1 MRFRSNKTLRL
12 SRAHESHHFVMVGDT
27 GTGKTTLVSQ
37 IIDYVE
43 RSGDVCVILD
53 AKLELTA
60 RYYNPKRG
68 DHILSPKDAR
78 CPYWHIGAEI
88 TDYADAMS
96 VTRAMYPSHP
106 GNPHAQFF
114 DDQACRVGAFLLV
127 QGSEWPSCAEYGKWL
142 ADPVELGK
150 LIKGTMHQVTL
161 DPKAAGQFAGVAS
174 TMNMVGDALRMMPVE
189 EQVANQLRFAGEA
202 LATMPTQDG
211 KRDYFTVKDWC
222 ANRKGWIF
230 LPNPAVIREALRPLQ
245 SMWADMIMLGLMKE
259 GNRADLPRVW
269 LIYDEVDSLNTL
281 PQLHTAIT
289 EMRSAGNPIVL
300 GLQNMA
306 QLEDRYGRQAE
317 TIFSQPYTKIVFATS
332 HGKSAETLSKLI
344 GDCEYVR
351 YREVRTGGLLG
362 GQDRNSFSGPEEV
375 RKPLLLPSEIQ
386 SLRDL
391 EGYVMQRGRVVKFKL
406 PYSKR
411 EETTRGWIERIIPP
425 EERLPQPAPVEA
437 DTSLGWTGTPTN
449 PPGRTS
455 DSPLENKSVPTVPA
469 GAAWMDSTVHQTA
482 QTRWKTAAVVEIP
495 NGNGKK
501 KSPLVPPL
509 GKE

>member
-1 MRFRSNKTLRL
+1 
-12 SRAHESHHFVMVGDT
+12 
-27 GTGKTTLVSQ
+27 
-37 IIDYVE
+37 
-43 RSGDVCVILD
+43 
-53 AKLELTA
+53 
-60 RYYNPKRG
+60 
-68 DHILSPKDAR
+68 
-78 CPYWHIGAEI
+78 
-88 TDYADAMS
+88 
-96 VTRAMYPSHP
+96 
-106 GNPHAQFF
+106 
-114 DDQACRVGAFLLV
+114 
-127 QGSEWPSCAEYGKWL
+127 
-142 ADPVELGK
+142 
-150 LIKGTMHQVTL
+150 MHQVTL

-425 EERLPQPAPVEA
+425 EERLLQPAPVEA
-437 DTSLGWTGTPTN
+437 DPRVGWTGTLTN

-455 DSPLENKSVPTVPA
+455 DAPSENKVCSNRTGRRRLDGQHRAQNGADVLEDSGHRNSERERQEEIAAGPA
-469 GAAWMDSTVHQTA
+469 AWEGMNVLTIAKLGAETAHNYYKQEFTAAANSYFAQDGQVYGQWSGAAAEKIGSLRARHA
-482 QTRWKTAAVVEIP
+482 
-495 NGNGKK
+495 KK
-501 KSPLVPPL
+501 LSI
-509 GKE
+509 G